1 MPLPRSPAEILGQ
14 QKDDIFTSMKKCI
27 PATVTAVYPAK
38 MTVDV
43 QVAIN
48 TPHTDPIGQVFY
60 EDAVSVCDVP
70 LGTMRGGKFFVW
82 LPVAVGDSV
91 LLLMS
96 DVSTDTWRASPKTS
110 TGPQPN
116 DPFFVGKHTFDSC
129 FAIPMFAPDAYV
141 FSDPA
146 GDPGALIVGQD
157 GGSEIKIHSNDVTI
171 KVPGAPTVTLSGSSL
186 QVGGSSD
193 AAALASV
200 VDTIL
205 TAFKAWTPVATDGGA
220 ALKALLSSNVT
231 ASTSA
236 SAHLKVDS

>member
-1 MPLPRSPAEILGQ
+1 MPLPRSYAEIIGQ

-48 TPHTDPIGQVFY
+48 TPHTDPIGQVFS
-60 EDAVSVCDVP
+60 EDSVSICDVP

-146 GDPGALIVGQD
+146 GDPQKIIIGQD
-157 GGSEIKIHSNDVTI
+157 GGPEIKIDTGSI
-171 KVPGAPTVTLSGSSL
+171 ELRGASP
-186 QVGGSSD
+186 
-193 AAALASV
+193 AADYVALAS
-200 VDTIL
+200 
-205 TAFKAWTPVATDGGA
+205 
-220 ALKALLSSNVT
+220 
-231 ASTSA
+231 
-236 SAHLKVDS
+236 KVDSAVATLKAAINTHTHAVAGVMSGPSATTAAATTNGVSGAIPSAASTLVKCA

>member
-1 MPLPRSPAEILGQ
+1 MGIPRSHAEILG
-14 QKDDIFTSMKKCI
+14 DHTDHVLTTMKKCI

-43 QVAIN
+43 QVAVT
-48 TPHTDPIGQVFY
+48 TPHTDPVGNVYF
-60 EDAVSVCDVP
+60 EDAVSICDVP

-146 GDPGALIVGQD
+146 GDPQKIIIGQD
-157 GGSEIKIHSNDVTI
+157 GGPEIKIDTGSI
-171 KVPGAPTVTLSGSSL
+171 ELRGASP
-186 QVGGSSD
+186 
-193 AAALASV
+193 AADHVALAS
-200 VDTIL
+200 
-205 TAFKAWTPVATDGGA
+205 
-220 ALKALLSSNVT
+220 
-231 ASTSA
+231 
-236 SAHLKVDS
+236 KVDSAVATLTAAINTHTHVVAGVTSGPSSATATATTNGVSGTIPSAASTLVQCA